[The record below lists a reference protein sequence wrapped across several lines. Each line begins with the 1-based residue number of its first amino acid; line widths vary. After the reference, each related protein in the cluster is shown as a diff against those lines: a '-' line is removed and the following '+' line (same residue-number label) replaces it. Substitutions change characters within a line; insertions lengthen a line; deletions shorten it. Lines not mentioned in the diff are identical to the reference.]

1 MGRSIFG
8 LTSSS
13 SGSNITIMSSNT
25 LLFLFGVLIFVAFV
39 AAFNEGEM
47 EDGEISELSP
57 AMRFVRDANPKKGK
71 KKGKKGKGQKGKLVE
86 KRRKVEGRMEQ
97 VKKTNQKIMA
107 ERILTKKQ
115 GKERQRQRGV
125 PESQEDRMKRSL
137 LLPQNAIIKQFST

>member
-13 SGSNITIMSSNT
+13 SGSNITIMSSKT

-71 KKGKKGKGQKGKLVE
+71 KKGKKGKGQKGNA
-86 KRRKVEGRMEQ
+86 RKTK
-97 VKKTNQKIMA
+97 KKTGG
-107 ERILTKKQ
+107 KKKK
-115 GKERQRQRGV
+115 GGRKNG
-125 PESQEDRMKRSL
+125 
-137 LLPQNAIIKQFST
+137 A